1 MPRSR
6 YSMKLRRPVLYTAS
20 LARLALKS
28 CFDSLISSPPCTSG
42 RNGRGRKCS
51 GGAPARPPR
60 LPPPPVCRNLAP
72 GPLRVLLLRLALTLA
87 GGVPRAAPPPPP
99 PPPPPGPNSSRAHL
113 EGG

>member
-51 GGAPARPPR
+51 GGTLACPPPLRPPR
-60 LPPPPVCRNLAP
+60 GCRKGARGLLRGVLPRGAVALGGGVAASPPPHPGPPPP
-72 GPLRVLLLRLALTLA
+72 A
-87 GGVPRAAPPPPP
+87 G
-99 PPPPPGPNSSRAHL
+99 NH
-113 EGG
+113 

>member
-42 RNGRGRKCS
+42 RNGRGRQCS
-51 GGAPARPPR
+51 GGTPALPPR
-60 LPPPPVCRNLAP
+60 LRRPRVCRNVARALP
-72 GPLRVLLLRLALTLA
+72 RVVLLRLALALA
-87 GGVPRAAPPPPP
+87 GVFADAPAPTTAPPPL
-99 PPPPPGPNSSRAHL
+99 PGNNHHL
-113 EGG
+113 D